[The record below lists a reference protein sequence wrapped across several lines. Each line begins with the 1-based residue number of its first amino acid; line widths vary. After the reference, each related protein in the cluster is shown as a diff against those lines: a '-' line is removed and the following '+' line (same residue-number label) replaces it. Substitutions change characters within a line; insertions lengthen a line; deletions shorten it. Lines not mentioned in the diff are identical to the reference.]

1 MRFQHA
7 ELPLRLDGLDAARSY
22 FAGCLADTDQSRESL
37 WIAHLDDQA
46 RCIYLSRHEGD
57 ASGAELPV
65 RSIISDAALH
75 GSAGLILAHNHP
87 SGDPSPSDSDRRAT
101 RRLATAAQALDCAIV
116 DHLVFGGD
124 GCTSFREMGLL

>member
-7 ELPLRLDGLDAARSY
+7 ELPLRLDGLDAARAY
-22 FAGCLADTDQSRESL
+22 FAGCLADTDPSRESL

-46 RCIYLSRHEGD
+46 RCIHLSRHDGD
-57 ASGAELPV
+57 ASGADLPV
-65 RSIISDAALH
+65 RSIIADAALH
-75 GSAGLILAHNHP
+75 GSVGLIIAHNHP

-101 RRLATAAQALDCAIV
+101 RRLATAAHALDCAIV
-116 DHLVFGGD
+116 DHLVFSGD